1 MDIESFIERWSRA
14 RGGAERANYQMFL
27 TELCQ
32 ALELPRPDPASH
44 ETAEN
49 DYVFERGV
57 RRRESEGMAS
67 TLRIDLYK
75 RGCFILEAKQSR
87 ADRRDDQPALFSAAE
102 TASTAAGEGRW
113 DVLMRNARKQAED
126 YVFRLPADHAAP
138 PFILVCDVG
147 YVFEVYADFSGSGR
161 AYTQFPDRKGFRIR
175 LEDLRRPEVVERL
188 RAIWTEPQSLDPARH
203 AARVTRQIAERLAA
217 VSRRLER
224 NHPPEEVAHFL
235 MRCIFTMFA
244 EDVDLLPKGE
254 FTRLLEESLDGPDS
268 FAPLLQELWRKMD
281 APNHADRFYSLF
293 RTHLRW
299 FNGGLFHDPRAF
311 PMTKEEIGE
320 LLAASRH
327 DWRYV
332 EPAIFGTLVEQAL
345 DPAER
350 RKLGAHNT
358 PRSYGERL
366 VEVTVM
372 EPLRDDWHA
381 AQIKAEDARNR
392 GEPKEAVAAIR
403 AFHHQ
408 LCTTRVLDPACGTG
422 NFLYVSLE
430 ADEAAGGRG
439 AGGPG
444 RAGRDRGHRSG
455 DGRPAPVPRHRAER
469 PRRRHRRAGAVDR
482 LSAAALSQPLRTPGR
497 ADPQGLRQ
505 HPAEGRRPDLG
516 RLSGTAVRDA
526 GRGGCAGVPE
536 RAAAGVAGCGVH
548 RRESA
553 VHRQGKGHARGARRL
568 LCRVSLAHSPRG
580 STTPPI
586 L

>member
-1 MDIESFIERWSRA
+1 MDIDAFIDKWSTA

-27 TELCQ
+27 SEFCQ
-32 ALELPRPDPASH
+32 AIGVASPDPASH
-44 ETAEN
+44 QTAAN

-57 RRRESEGMAS
+57 SRRESEGVAS

-87 ADRRDDQPALFSAAE
+87 ATQRDDGQQSLFKADE
-102 TASTAAGEGRW
+102 TASTAATEGRW

-126 YVFRLPADHAAP
+126 YAFRLPADHPAP
-138 PFILVCDVG
+138 PFIIVCDVG

-161 AYTQFPDRKGFRIR
+161 AFGHFPDRKGFRIR
-175 LEDLRRPEVVERL
+175 LEDLRRPEIVERL
-188 RAIWTEPQSLDPARH
+188 KAIWTDPQSLDPTRES
-203 AARVTRQIAERLAA
+203 ARVTRQIAERLAA

-244 EDVDLLPKGE
+244 EDVDLLPKGR
-254 FTRLLEESLDGPDS
+254 FTALLTEQLDSPAS
-268 FAPLLQELWRKMD
+268 FAPMLQALWKSMD
-281 APNHADRFYSLF
+281 SADYETRFYAGFGAYLRHFNGSLF
-293 RTHLRW
+293 K
-299 FNGGLFHDPRAF
+299 DAKAF

-350 RKLGAHNT
+350 RQLGAHYT
-358 PRSYGERL
+358 PRSYVERL

-372 EPLRDDWHA
+372 EPLRADWNA
-381 AQIKAEDARNR
+381 AQLKAGDAKER
-392 GEPKEAVAAIR
+392 GDLPEAVAAVR

-430 ADEAAGGRG
+430 LMKRLEGEVLEALAELGETETIGLEEVDPHQFLG
-439 AGGPG
+439 IELNV
-444 RAGRDRGHRSG
+444 RA
-455 DGRPAPVPRHRAER
+455 AAIAEL
-469 PRRRHRRAGAVDR
+469 V
-482 LSAAALSQPLRTPGR
+482 LSATALPQPLRTPRR
-497 ADPQGLRQ
+497 AHPQGLRQ
-505 HPAEGRRPDLG
+505 HPAEGRGPDLG
-516 RLSGTAVRDA
+516 RLSRTGVRDT
-526 GRGGCAGVPE
+526 GR
-536 RAAAGVAGCGVH
+536 R
-548 RRESA
+548 
-553 VHRQGKGHARGARRL
+553 
-568 LCRVSLAHSPRG
+568 
-580 STTPPI
+580 
-586 L
+586 